1 MKIQMREWLRGFAAM
16 LVLSGTAQ
24 AATLP
29 GAREVIRAE
38 EYPTLQ
44 AAVDA
49 LPTSGG
55 TVLLPPG
62 EFEITKPLMIT
73 AKQDVQI
80 KGAGTATHIHNANT
94 AGEPAIVV
102 RPAKPEPA
110 TNRDGQ
116 WRVQLSDFRVTGNK
130 ASGHG
135 ILARLVNEVYIEGV
149 TSSYNGGDGIV
160 LDECYEDPR
169 VANCLISYNTGTG
182 LNLKGCHDIVVD
194 GNHFEENQD
203 ALRCTDG
210 FNLCMTGNNI
220 DDHLGRGVVIE
231 STYGSVISGNMIE
244 ECNAPAVV
252 LDRDCYG
259 IAISANVIAHNV
271 GGVDLRDAHGISISA
286 NAFPLSRDSAIW
298 VRKDSGRIA
307 ITGNNFANSYVGG
320 EKKFREE
327 DPTVGSIVIEG
338 AKQVNLSGNTFAS
351 LKPAALIVDEAASE
365 ILFTGNMVIDTPF
378 DAASFGDRVTAENN
392 HISGG
397 GGR

>member
-1 MKIQMREWLRGFAAM
+1 
-16 LVLSGTAQ
+16 
-24 AATLP
+24 
-29 GAREVIRAE
+29 
-38 EYPTLQ
+38 
-44 AAVDA
+44 
-49 LPTSGG
+49 
-55 TVLLPPG
+55 
-62 EFEITKPLMIT
+62 MIT

-351 LKPAALIVDEAASE
+351 LKPPALIVDEAASE